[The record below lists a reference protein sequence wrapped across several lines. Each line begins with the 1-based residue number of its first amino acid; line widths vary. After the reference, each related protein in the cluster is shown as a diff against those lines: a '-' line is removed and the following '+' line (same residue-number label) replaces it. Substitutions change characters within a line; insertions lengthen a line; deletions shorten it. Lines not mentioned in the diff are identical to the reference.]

1 LTQVRAATLPKTLAA
16 NPVLS
21 TWLEFRSD
29 GTVEVR
35 IGKSELGQGIAT
47 AVADIAAVELDVDV
61 SQVRMVAPTTHGPDE
76 QRTSGSMSIVESG
89 MSVRVACANARAI
102 FTAAAARIW
111 SVDAKDITVERGVL
125 LHGPTGR
132 QISYA
137 ALAAD
142 VDLDVPA
149 DPNMHPKRPD
159 DVSVQHSGG
168 RIDLPDKVWGKSSFI
183 QDIRP
188 PGMLHG
194 RVVRPPSPGARLASL
209 PAVDLPADVRLV
221 RDGSFLG
228 VVAGTERAAVR
239 AAEVVFGA
247 ATWSERATLPD
258 EDSLASYLR
267 SAPCEVVVVAE
278 SGRRPARNAVRRT
291 YSRPFLAHASM
302 APSCGLAQWQGGR
315 LEVWSHTQGVY
326 PLRSAI
332 ALALDLEADRITVN
346 HVESAGCYG
355 HNGSD
360 DAAFDAVLLAR
371 AVPGRLVR
379 VLWSRADELSWSPF
393 GSAML
398 ADVAATVD
406 DTGDVSSWRCDV
418 FSLGHT
424 SRPGYGGGIPGF
436 VAGLHV
442 GTPLRSGPAVDP
454 PPTRGGGTTRNAV
467 PGYAFPAVDVR
478 GHRVLDESLRTSALR
493 SLGAHMNVFAI
504 ESFMDELALMHGVD
518 PLGYRLRQLSDSRGR
533 AVLERAAGLAAWGDA
548 PLPEGRGR
556 GLGYARYKGNGA
568 YCAVVA
574 EVDAFD
580 DIAVRRLTIVVDVGR
595 VVNTDGVANQV
606 EGGAVQ
612 ATSWTL
618 KERVRFDRFRVTSRD
633 WESYPIL
640 RFSEVPEVEVSI
652 IDRPDEP
659 SVGAG
664 EVAQGP
670 ASAAI
675 ANAVAAAVGVRVRN
689 LPITRAAVVMAI
701 ERDCGG

>member
-1 LTQVRAATLPKTLAA
+1 
-16 NPVLS
+16 
-21 TWLEFRSD
+21 
-29 GTVEVR
+29 
-35 IGKSELGQGIAT
+35 
-47 AVADIAAVELDVDV
+47 
-61 SQVRMVAPTTHGPDE
+61 M
-76 QRTSGSMSIVESG
+76 
-89 MSVRVACANARAI
+89 CANARAI

-111 SVDAKDITVERGVL
+111 SVDAEDITVEHGVL
-125 LHGPTGR
+125 LHAQTGR
-132 QISYA
+132 RTSYA
-137 ALAAD
+137 VLAAE
-142 VDLDVPA
+142 VDLNVVA
-149 DPNMHPKRPD
+149 DPNVRPKRPE
-159 DVSVQHSGG
+159 DVTVHYSGG
-168 RIDLPDKVWGKSSFI
+168 RIDLPDKVWGRSRFI
-183 QDIRP
+183 QDIRL
-188 PGMLHG
+188 PGMSHG

-209 PAVDLPADVRLV
+209 PGVDLPADVRLV

-239 AAEVVFGA
+239 AAEAVRGA
-247 ATWSERATLPD
+247 ATWSERETLPD

-267 SAPCEVVVVAE
+267 SSPREVVAVTE
-278 SGRRPARNAVRRT
+278 SGRPPARNAVRRT

-302 APSCGLAQWQGGR
+302 APSCGLARWEGDR

-326 PLRSAI
+326 PLRAAI
-332 ALALDLEADRITVN
+332 AVAIGLDEDRITVN

-371 AVPGRLVR
+371 EVPGRLMR
-379 VLWSRADELSWSPF
+379 VLWTRADELSWAPF

-398 ADVAATVD
+398 ADLEATVD

-436 VAGLHV
+436 VAGLHLER
-442 GTPLRSGPAVDP
+442 PLRSGPAVDP
-454 PPTRGGGTTRNAV
+454 PPARGGGTTRNAV

-504 ESFMDELALMHGVD
+504 ESFMDELARRHDVD
-518 PLGYRLRQLSDSRGR
+518 PLAYRLRQLADPRGR
-533 AVLERAAGLAAWGDA
+533 AVLERVATLAGWSGESLSDGH
-548 PLPEGRGR
+548 GR
-556 GLGYARYKGNGA
+556 GLGYARYKGNGG

-574 EVDAFD
+574 DVDAVD
-580 DIAVRRLTIVVDVGR
+580 DIAVTRLTLVVDVGR
-595 VVNTDGVANQV
+595 VVNFDGVVNQV

-612 ATSWTL
+612 AVSWTL
-618 KERVRFDRFRVTSRD
+618 KERVRFDRIRVTSTD

-640 RFSEVPEVEVSI
+640 RFSEVPEIEISV

-664 EVAQGP
+664 EIAQGP
-670 ASAAI
+670 VSAAI
-675 ANAVAAAVGVRVRN
+675 ANAVADAVGVRVRD
-689 LPITRAAVVMAI
+689 LPITRASVIAAI
-701 ERDCGG
+701 DSLDSAPR

>member
-1 LTQVRAATLPKTLAA
+1 
-16 NPVLS
+16 
-21 TWLEFRSD
+21 
-29 GTVEVR
+29 
-35 IGKSELGQGIAT
+35 
-47 AVADIAAVELDVDV
+47 
-61 SQVRMVAPTTHGPDE
+61 
-76 QRTSGSMSIVESG
+76 MSIVESG
-89 MSVRVACANARAI
+89 ASVRVVCANARAV

-111 SVDAKDITVERGVL
+111 SADTKDIVIERGVL
-125 LHGPTGR
+125 LHEPTGR
-132 QISYA
+132 HTSYA
-137 ALAAD
+137 VLAAG
-142 VDLDVPA
+142 VDLNVVA
-149 DPNMHPKRPD
+149 DPNVRQKRPD
-159 DVSVQHSGG
+159 DVTVHYSGG
-168 RIDLPDKVWGKSSFI
+168 RIDLPDKVCGRSRFI

-188 PGMLHG
+188 PGLYHG

-209 PAVDLPADVRLV
+209 PGVDLPTDVRLV

-239 AAEVVFGA
+239 AAEAVRGA
-247 ATWSERATLPD
+247 ATWSERETLPD

-267 SAPCEVVVVAE
+267 SAPHEVVAVAE
-278 SGRRPARNAVRRT
+278 SGRQPARNAVRRT

-302 APSCGLAQWQGGR
+302 APSCGLARWEADR

-326 PLRSAI
+326 PLRAAI
-332 ALALDLEADRITVN
+332 ALALGLDEDQITVN

-371 AVPGRLVR
+371 EVPGRLMR
-379 VLWSRADELSWSPF
+379 VLWTRADELSWSPF

-398 ADVAATVD
+398 ADLEATVD

-436 VAGLHV
+436 VAGLHLE
-442 GTPLRSGPAVDP
+442 TPLRSGPAVDP

-504 ESFMDELALMHGVD
+504 ESFVDELARMHGVD
-518 PLGYRLRQLSDSRGR
+518 PLAYRLRQLPDPRGR
-533 AVLERAAGLAAWGDA
+533 AVLEKVATLCRWGDGF
-548 PLPEGRGR
+548 LPEGRGR

-574 EVDAFD
+574 EVDAVD
-580 DIAVRRLTIVVDVGR
+580 DIAVRRLTMVVDVGR
-595 VVNTDGVANQV
+595 VVNFDGVVNQV

-612 ATSWTL
+612 AASWTL
-618 KERVRFDRFRVTSRD
+618 KERVRFDRLRVTSTD

-640 RFSEVPEVEVSI
+640 RFSEVPEIEVSV

-670 ASAAI
+670 VSAAI
-675 ANAVAAAVGVRVRN
+675 ANAVAEAVGVRVRD
-689 LPITRAAVVMAI
+689 LPITRAAVVTAI
-701 ERDCGG
+701 EQDSLDSTTYRPR